1 MELLEWQKRT
11 APFTLALSLAYT
23 FAFVYPIYWY
33 PVSHTTKNVCEIFA
47 YVIWGLFA
55 LDYLI
60 QMKLAPDN
68 KKYFKAHLF
77 ALLLVAVPFFRPLRA
92 LRALVF
98 TTQAGHKSRKALIRS
113 LPLIMAGAAALMI
126 IIMGATV
133 LDIERN
139 APGSNI
145 HTPMDAIWWGLVT
158 VTTVGY
164 GDKYPVTTEGRLLAS
179 VLIIFGVLVIS
190 TLTASFAAW
199 ILSHEEDIPK
209 FAKDDQLN
217 G

>member
-68 KKYFKAHLF
+68 KSISRRISLHSCSLRFHFF
-77 ALLLVAVPFFRPLRA
+77 ARYVRCVRW
-92 LRALVF
+92 
-98 TTQAGHKSRKALIRS
+98 SS
-113 LPLIMAGAAALMI
+113 LPK
-126 IIMGATV
+126 
-133 LDIERN
+133 LDTN
-139 APGSNI
+139 
-145 HTPMDAIWWGLVT
+145 LV
-158 VTTVGY
+158 
-164 GDKYPVTTEGRLLAS
+164 KP
-179 VLIIFGVLVIS
+179 
-190 TLTASFAAW
+190 
-199 ILSHEEDIPK
+199 
-209 FAKDDQLN
+209 
-217 G
+217 

>member
-92 LRALVF
+92 LRAWPDD
-98 TTQAGHKSRKALIRS
+98 RC
-113 LPLIMAGAAALMI
+113 
-126 IIMGATV
+126 
-133 LDIERN
+133 
-139 APGSNI
+139 SN
-145 HTPMDAIWWGLVT
+145 
-158 VTTVGY
+158 
-164 GDKYPVTTEGRLLAS
+164 GRLCQQPTECNICRSMTDGIAESFVAFDLRA
-179 VLIIFGVLVIS
+179 LCIEEFLRTTFKA
-190 TLTASFAAW
+190 TL
-199 ILSHEEDIPK
+199 
-209 FAKDDQLN
+209 
-217 G
+217 